1 MRLMPSSAACM
12 PACTGPLPP
21 NTTRVSGRGS
31 LPRAERGPA
40 AKARAGARKAFFGGR
55 LVPTPVYDGTKLGP
69 GATIDGPA
77 LVDEPFTTVVV
88 YPGQQARVD
97 RFGNYAISVG
107 RA

>member
-1 MRLMPSSAACM
+1 M
-12 PACTGPLPP
+12 
-21 NTTRVSGRGS
+21 
-31 LPRAERGPA
+31 
-40 AKARAGARKAFFGGR
+40 
-55 LVPTPVYDGTKLGP
+55 PTPVYDGTKLGP

>member
-1 MRLMPSSAACM
+1 MRRRSTPLRRVDPSHGVRPQIERQLSR
-12 PACTGPLPP
+12 GGLRGLPLAG
-21 NTTRVSGRGS
+21 SEGLGRKHR
-31 LPRAERGPA
+31 L
-40 AKARAGARKAFFGGR
+40 FGGR
-55 LVPTPVYDGTKLGP
+55 LVPTPVYDGAKLGP

-97 RFGNYAISVG
+97 RFGNYTITLG

>member
-1 MRLMPSSAACM
+1 MKAVATEEK
-12 PACTGPLPP
+12 PA
-21 NTTRVSGRGS
+21 
-31 LPRAERGPA
+31 LPRTERTPA

-55 LVPTPVYDGTKLGP
+55 VVPTPVYDGTKLGA

-77 LVDEPFTTVVV
+77 LVDEPFTTVVI

-97 RFGNYAISVG
+97 RFGNYTITLG